1 MNDITLN
8 EPGPSRQWGWDQ
20 LSLRDNEVDEQH
32 SGTMVNIV
40 YTAKPSVWLLSE
52 EHKKVCEQV

>member
-1 MNDITLN
+1 MNQAHPD
-8 EPGPSRQWGWDQ
+8 RGWDQ
-20 LSLRDNEVDEQH
+20 ISLRDNEVDEQH

-52 EHKKVCEQV
+52 EHKKVCEEV